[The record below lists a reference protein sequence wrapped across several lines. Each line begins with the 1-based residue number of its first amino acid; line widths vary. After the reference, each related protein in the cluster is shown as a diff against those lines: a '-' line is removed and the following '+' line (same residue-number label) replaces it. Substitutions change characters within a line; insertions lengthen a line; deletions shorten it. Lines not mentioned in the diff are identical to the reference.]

1 MRTVAYLR
9 VSTAQQ
15 DVRSQRLAILEYAR
29 QHDFRIDD
37 FIEATA
43 SGQASEKRRR
53 LDELLNGLQRGDRLI
68 VSELSRLGRSL
79 GQIVAILDAL
89 AKAGIAFVALKENIR
104 VEGKRDIQTKV
115 MTTLFALFAEVER
128 DLISERTREGLAK
141 ARASGRKL
149 GRPKGSL
156 GVSRL
161 DGKEDEIRHF
171 LDLGV
176 SKTAIAKIPVSRA
189 WRSSPTTRARRCSSW
204 RNAARPRSFLSC
216 RRSSARRRT
225 RDDPASSAPNSRIS
239 CAARAR
245 DTPKS
250 RSRSRR
256 VTRSRSSRSS
266 CRTASGTASSHRG
279 GAGIR
284 PAPSVVSSVAST
296 GWEDFRRPPSAPC

>member
-1 MRTVAYLR
+1 MDSAPGIPTPKYASSHGCGTDATLR
-9 VSTAQQ
+9 PITPRPRPRSGAGRQRSRHHRPASQGTDNIRAEIHSKGSAQALGCPRAGLRARETGGGRRPARLCQEQRGVLTEHSTAAQ

-171 LDLGV
+171 LELGV
-176 SKTAIAKIPVSRA
+176 SKTAIAKITGVSRTA
-189 WRSSPTTRARRCSSW
+189 LYSFMTTRGL
-204 RNAARPRSFLSC
+204 RP
-216 RRSSARRRT
+216 
-225 RDDPASSAPNSRIS
+225 
-239 CAARAR
+239 
-245 DTPKS
+245 TP
-250 RSRSRR
+250 
-256 VTRSRSSRSS
+256 
-266 CRTASGTASSHRG
+266 
-279 GAGIR
+279 
-284 PAPSVVSSVAST
+284 
-296 GWEDFRRPPSAPC
+296 